1 MSYLFYILT
10 VLVQSFMS
18 HDEQSFPICS
28 LCLRSC
34 SDLIIQGQDP
44 TDHHLPILKTESEMD
59 TWKFL
64 VEYTF
69 NFEQRGRSG
78 LHVSLPF
85 SIPSKLR
92 SSLIN
97 IFLLGLRKF
106 LSCYGKPQVKFL
118 PRLREE
124 AKLFLNKKLSFF
136 TSIATAHVA
145 GWEVLLLG
153 ENISQAPEFS

>member
-1 MSYLFYILT
+1 
-10 VLVQSFMS
+10 
-18 HDEQSFPICS
+18 
-28 LCLRSC
+28 
-34 SDLIIQGQDP
+34 
-44 TDHHLPILKTESEMD
+44 MD